1 MLYQI
6 ASIMLYIWSK
16 GTPYFNKMIHYEKR
30 QKKKSQKSYVFLVI
44 PNLAEMTF
52 FYIYIEAKY
61 SVMGEAVDELGR
73 NNRF

>member
-16 GTPYFNKMIHYEKR
+16 ETLYFNKMIQYEKR
-30 QKKKSQKSYVFLVI
+30 QKLVI
-44 PNLAEMTF
+44 PNLAEMT
-52 FYIYIEAKY
+52 YIYIYIKAKY

-73 NNRF
+73 NK